1 MPKTSYKHYRRR
13 TGDRSDGRL
22 LRSLSGFELFIP
34 YVMAQRNDA
43 LNFFSE
49 NVEITEADRWLRK
62 QRVNGY
68 KGMGFL
74 HVLIAAYIRAVAK
87 YPAMNRFISGRHY
100 YARNDIEVVMTVKKT
115 MELGAP
121 ETTIK
126 LHFNP
131 SDTIYDVY
139 HKMNDSLS
147 EVKGHSDD
155 SDTEAFANALKKL
168 PRPIFRLVIGI
179 LKILDYFG
187 WLKKE
192 WMEVSPF
199 HGSMVITDLGSLG
212 IRPVFHHIYN
222 FGNVPVF
229 LAFGAKRKAYEV
241 TRTGTVEQRK
251 YIDFNLTLDERICD
265 GHYMASAVKFF
276 KTAVADPTM
285 LEAPPEEVNEDVF

>member
-1 MPKTSYKHYRRR
+1 MPKSSYKHYRRR

-34 YVMAQRNDA
+34 YVMIHRNDA
-43 LNFFSE
+43 LNYFAE
-49 NVEITEADRWLRK
+49 NVEISEADRWLRR

-74 HVLIAAYIRAVAK
+74 HVLIAAYIRAVSK

-100 YARNDIEVVMTVKKT
+100 YARNDIEVIMTVKKT
-115 MELGAP
+115 LELGAP

-126 LHFNP
+126 VHFSP

-139 HKMNDSLS
+139 RKMND
-147 EVKGHSDD
+147 EIAAVKNSND
-155 SDTEAFANALKKL
+155 SDAEGFANALKKL
-168 PRPIFRLVIGI
+168 PRPIFRFVLWLLRV
-179 LKILDYFG
+179 LDYFG
-187 WLKKE
+187 WLKKDWLE
-192 WMEVSPF
+192 ISPF

-241 TRTGTVEQRK
+241 TRTGTVEMHK
-251 YIDFNLTLDERICD
+251 YMDFNITLDERICD
-265 GHYMASAVKFF
+265 GHYMASAVKAF
-276 KTAVADPTM
+276 KTYAADPAV
-285 LEAPPEEVNEDVF
+285 LENPPEEVVEDVF